1 METILGDVLTWS
13 WFSEPH
19 GYNFN
24 SLLIP
29 DPAGNLCIDPVEPN
43 DEVLG
48 ELVRMGVSRI
58 LLTNRNHV
66 RAANQVRERTGA
78 RCYLHREDA
87 AYAKA
92 QGAVLDGELHDGEMI
107 GALKVIGVSGKS
119 PGEVAFLWPER
130 KTLIVGDAV
139 IGNPPG
145 RLSLL
150 RERVMDDPARLRRS
164 VAQLLALDF
173 DTILVGDG
181 ISVIGDAKQRLREL
195 VDSFEMPTQS

>member
-1 METILGDVLTWS
+1 MQTILGDVFTWS

-24 SLLIP
+24 SLLIR
-29 DPAGNLCIDPVEPN
+29 DPHGNICVDPVEPS
-43 DEVLG
+43 DEELS

-66 RAANQVRERTGA
+66 RAANKVRERTGA
-78 RCYLHREDA
+78 LVYIHPDDS
-87 AYAKA
+87 AYAKGQRA
-92 QGAVLDGELHDGEMI
+92 MLDGDLHEGERI
-107 GALKVIGVSGKS
+107 GPLEVIGVSGKS

-139 IGNPPG
+139 VGNPPG
-145 RLSLL
+145 QLSLL

-164 VAQLLALDF
+164 VRQLLALDF

-181 ISVIGDAKQRLREL
+181 TSVIGGAKQRLREL
-195 VDSFEMPTQS
+195 VESFGISA

>member
-1 METILGDVLTWS
+1 MKTILGDVFTWS

-29 DPAGNLCIDPVEPN
+29 LPEGNICIDPVEPN
-43 DEVLG
+43 DEVLN
-48 ELVRMGVSRI
+48 ELARIGVNRI
-58 LLTNRNHV
+58 LLTNRNHL
-66 RAANQVRERTGA
+66 RAANKVRDRTGA
-78 RCYLHREDA
+78 RSYIHPEDA
-87 AYAKA
+87 AYAKG
-92 QGAVLDGELHDGEMI
+92 QGGVLDGELREGETI
-107 GALKVIGVSGKS
+107 GPLKVVNVSGKS
-119 PGEVAFLWPER
+119 PGEVAFLWPDR

-145 RLSLL
+145 YLSLL

-164 VAQLLALDF
+164 VQQLLALDF

-181 ISVIGDAKQRLREL
+181 VSIIGSAKQRLQEL
-195 VDSFEMPTQS
+195 VDSFSKAPG

>member
-24 SLLIP
+24 SLLISAP
-29 DPAGNLCIDPVEPN
+29 DGNLCIDPVEP
-43 DEVLG
+43 DDQVMS
-48 ELVRMGVSRI
+48 ELVRRGVSRI

-78 RCYLHREDA
+78 LCYISLEDA
-87 AYAKA
+87 AHAKA
-92 QGAVLDGELHDGEMI
+92 QGAVIDGEIRAGERI
-107 GALKVIGVSGKS
+107 GGLEVVEVSGKS
-119 PGEVAFLWPER
+119 PGEVAFLWTVR
-130 KTLIVGDAV
+130 KALIVGDAV

-164 VAQLLALDF
+164 VEQLLALDF
-173 DTILVGDG
+173 DTMLVGDG
-181 ISVIGDAKQRLREL
+181 VSVTGDAKQRLKEL
-195 VDSFEMPTQS
+195 VDSFRITTS

>member
-24 SLLIP
+24 SLLVP
-29 DPAGNLCIDPVEPN
+29 DPDGNLCIDPVEPN
-43 DEVLG
+43 DEVMN
-48 ELVRMGVSRI
+48 ELVRRGVSRI

-66 RAANQVRERTGA
+66 RAANKVRERTGA
-78 RCYLHREDA
+78 RCYIHPEDA

-92 QGAVLDGELHDGEMI
+92 QGAVIDGEIHTGER
-107 GALKVIGVSGKS
+107 IGVLEVVGASGKS
-119 PGEVAFLWPER
+119 PGEVALLWPAR
-130 KTLIVGDAV
+130 KALIVGDAI

-145 RLSLL
+145 KLGLL

-164 VAQLLALDF
+164 IQGLLALDF
-173 DTILVGDG
+173 DKILVGDG
-181 ISVIGDAKQRLREL
+181 VSVIGDAKQRLKEL
-195 VDSFEMPTQS
+195 VDSFPVPTAS

>member
-1 METILGDVLTWS
+1 METILGDIFTWS

-24 SLLIP
+24 SLLIR
-29 DPAGNLCIDPVEPN
+29 DPGGNICIDPVEPN
-43 DEVLG
+43 DDVIS
-48 ELVRMGVSRI
+48 ELVRIGVSRI

-66 RAANQVRERTGA
+66 RAANKVRERTGA
-78 RCYLHREDA
+78 RAHLHPEDA
-87 AYAKA
+87 AYAKG
-92 QGAVLDGELHDGEMI
+92 QGAVLDGEIHDGETI
-107 GALKVIGVSGKS
+107 GALRVVGVSGKS

-139 IGNPPG
+139 IGNPAG
-145 RLSLL
+145 HLSLL

-164 VAQLLALDF
+164 VKQLLALDF

-181 ISVIGDAKQRLREL
+181 VSVVGDAKQRLREL
-195 VDSFEMPTQS
+195 VDSFKLT

>member
-24 SLLIP
+24 SLLIR
-29 DPAGNLCIDPVEPN
+29 DPGGNLCIDPVEPN

-48 ELVRMGVSRI
+48 ELVRIGVSRI

-66 RAANQVRERTGA
+66 RASNRVRERTGA
-78 RCYLHREDA
+78 RSCIHPEDA
-87 AYAKA
+87 PYAKA
-92 QGAVLDGELHDGEMI
+92 QGAVIDGELRAAEKI
-107 GALKVIGVSGKS
+107 GPLEVIGVSGKS
-119 PGEVAFLWPER
+119 PGEVALLWPDR
-130 KTLIVGDAV
+130 RALIVGDAV

-145 RLSLL
+145 RLGLL
-150 RERVMDDPARLRRS
+150 REKVMDDPARLRHS
-164 VAQLLALDF
+164 VRQLLDLDF

-181 ISVIGDAKQRLREL
+181 VSVIGDAKRQLKEL
-195 VDSFEMPTQS
+195 VDGFPK